1 MKNIFVSV
9 FCLIV
14 SLPLFQML
22 THVIPEVPFHE
33 NRKIVEFPI
42 SRKIDEFSLFFK
54 DFDLYF
60 KDNFGMRSYL
70 VKLELSLNYFL
81 FQETPMKDVLIG
93 KEGWLYYDPIK
104 NDGITMEDFYGNVN
118 YNPEKL
124 KLIQTKLHNLNEF
137 LKSKNI
143 KFIFFI
149 TPNKS
154 TIYPE
159 YLPPNISS
167 KKANYTRYDQIQQI
181 ITEENLDSIDLKS
194 IFLEKK
200 NQQKNNLYYK
210 TDSHWNHLG
219 AYWGYKSLFDK
230 LKIQTKEYSFQES
243 YHPGGDLAGMLSI
256 DYLMYE
262 RDYIGST
269 DILSQSD
276 CKPIYSRD
284 SFYCETNENSH
295 RLVMYRDSFSIWL
308 VPYVKQHFSRSVYL
322 WGTANIDLNIIEKEK
337 ADIVIIQMVE
347 RHLDNILILYQDEL
361 LEKIR

>member
-1 MKNIFVSV
+1 MKHIFVSV
-9 FCLIV
+9 FCLLV

-22 THVIPEVPFHE
+22 THVISEVPFHE
-33 NRKIVEFPI
+33 NRKIAEFPPY
-42 SRKIDEFSLFFK
+42 RKIEEFNLFLK

-93 KEGWLYYDPIK
+93 EEGWLYYDPIK

-118 YNPEKL
+118 YTPEKL

-137 LKSKNI
+137 LKLKKI
-143 KFIFFI
+143 RFIFFI
-149 TPNKS
+149 TPNKNS
-154 TIYPE
+154 IYPE
-159 YLPPNISS
+159 YLPTNINS
-167 KKANYTRYDQIQQI
+167 KKASYTRYDQIMDI
-181 ITEENLDSIDLKS
+181 LFKEGIETINLKS
-194 IFLEKK
+194 IFIEKK
-200 NQQKNNLYYK
+200 DQEKNNMYYK

-219 AYWGYKSLFDK
+219 AYFGYKSLFDK
-230 LKIQTKEYSFQES
+230 LNIQSKEYTFLET

-262 RDYIGST
+262 KDYKSST

-276 CKPIYSRD
+276 CNPIYSKD
-284 SFYCETNENSH
+284 SFYCETNENSK

-322 WGTANIDLNIIEKEK
+322 WGTANLDLNLIEKEK

-347 RHLDNILILYQDEL
+347 RHLDNLLILYQDEL
-361 LEKIR
+361 LENLK